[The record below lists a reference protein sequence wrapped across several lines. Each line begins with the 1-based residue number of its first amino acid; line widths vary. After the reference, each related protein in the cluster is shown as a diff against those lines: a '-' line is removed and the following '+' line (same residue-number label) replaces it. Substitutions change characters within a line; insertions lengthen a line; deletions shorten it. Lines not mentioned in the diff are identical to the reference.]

1 MREGAYVSV
10 AMDAIIK
17 RLELIMFFGEHAHCR
32 YLEIALNFSS
42 TPYTV

>member
-17 RLELIMFFGEHAHCR
+17 RLELIMFSVNMLIVDIWR
-32 YLEIALNFSS
+32 L
-42 TPYTV
+42 P